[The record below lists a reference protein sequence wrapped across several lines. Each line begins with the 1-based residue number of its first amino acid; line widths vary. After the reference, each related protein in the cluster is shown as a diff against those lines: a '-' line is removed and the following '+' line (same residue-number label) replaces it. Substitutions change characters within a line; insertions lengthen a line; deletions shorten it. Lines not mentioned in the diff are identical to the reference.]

1 MSVFASSA
9 RPGSNNKGGL
19 VRVRV
24 ETLERV
30 KEVLEHLSLYIGLA
44 IYTALG
50 AKVDTTLFERDYK
63 RLVSGMVYVCSC
75 SGPYFRSRGKLAI
88 ICCDKFTDQQKIP
101 E

>member
-1 MSVFASSA
+1 MSVFASRA

-30 KEVLEHLSLYIGLA
+30 KQVLEHLSLYIGLA

-63 RLVSGMVYVCSC
+63 ACDWYQVWCMYVVVVVHI
-75 SGPYFRSRGKLAI
+75 L
-88 ICCDKFTDQQKIP
+88 
-101 E
+101 

>member
-1 MSVFASSA
+1 MFASRA
-9 RPGSNNKGGL
+9 RPGSKTKTGL

-50 AKVDTTLFERDYK
+50 AKVDRLCLKDTKCF
-63 RLVSGMVYVCSC
+63 RLV
-75 SGPYFRSRGKLAI
+75 
-88 ICCDKFTDQQKIP
+88 
-101 E
+101 

>member
-1 MSVFASSA
+1 MFASRA
-9 RPGSNNKGGL
+9 RPGSSTKRGL

-50 AKVDTTLFERDYK
+50 AKVDDFCWKEISNLTGHCCGL
-63 RLVSGMVYVCSC
+63 
-75 SGPYFRSRGKLAI
+75 YFVWRGKLGI
-88 ICCDKFTDQQKIP
+88 ICCDIFIDQQKIP
-101 E
+101 GHQSRCSK

>member
-1 MSVFASSA
+1 MFASRA
-9 RPGSNNKGGL
+9 RPGSNTKRGL

-50 AKVDTTLFERDYK
+50 AKVDDFSLKEITKLVGGLYIIRRG
-63 RLVSGMVYVCSC
+63 RLG
-75 SGPYFRSRGKLAI
+75 I
-88 ICCDKFTDQQKIP
+88 ICCHIFIGQQKMP
-101 E
+101 GHHSRCSK